1 MSDEG
6 VGCAVIMLMIVI
18 GIGAFLGGIKFASSD
33 DIFYEKRTQCEMA
46 LNQERCVDTLIYV
59 TKPYTKNGDKNN
71 TK

>member
-6 VGCAVIMLMIVI
+6 FCCLVILTIIISVI
-18 GIGAFLGGIKFASSD
+18 GGFIAGFKCASVD

-59 TKPYTKNGDKNN
+59 TKPYTKN